1 MLLVR
6 WVRLLL
12 LLPPLRAWPP
22 HRCQVR
28 QGKEAR
34 KGPHGASGLGG
45 ASGGGGGSSIADL
58 SGDLSDGAV
67 EKVVDDLF
75 SDEVRFSDDDDEE
88 EEEEEELTSR
98 SRGKGKGKA
107 NGTRNKRAAPSKL
120 PGRKA
125 ASKKKKTKAAKEYGF
140 RISDLERMRGR
151 GGTALTTGIK
161 GSAGLPA
168 RRKQITPCSLAPRC
182 VTRCTRYSGC
192 PAHHS
197 LPQFKPR
204 FLLV

>member
-1 MLLVR
+1 MVISVMVLLKR
-6 WVRLLL
+6 WSTTSLVTR
-12 LLPPLRAWPP
+12 
-22 HRCQVR
+22 
-28 QGKEAR
+28 
-34 KGPHGASGLGG
+34 
-45 ASGGGGGSSIADL
+45 
-58 SGDLSDGAV
+58 
-67 EKVVDDLF
+67 
-75 SDEVRFSDDDDEE
+75 VRFSDGDDDEE

-140 RISDLERMRGR
+140 LISDLERMRGR

-161 GSAGLPA
+161 GSGLGDLKVFAQRWLASKKKANHPLLAGTPMCDEVHEILGLPSP
-168 RRKQITPCSLAPRC
+168 PC
-182 VTRCTRYSGC
+182 
-192 PAHHS
+192 S

-204 FLLV
+204 VLLV